1 MTWPIITIIAYLL
14 NAIAI
19 TIDKFLLAKKITNP
33 AVYAIFISTLSLLAL
48 VLIPFGFHLY
58 SLNQILIAL
67 VAGLIFT
74 FALLYMFK
82 ALGQNEAS
90 RITPFMGGFQPIFVF
105 ILAFIFLN
113 EILIPQQLIA
123 FIIIILGTVIISWQ
137 NNSKAT
143 QKKAYLFA
151 IIATLL
157 FAISYTIN
165 KYSFTNQDFISGF
178 VWTRIGAFIGAL
190 ILLVPTK
197 NRLDIKIELKK
208 PKKQTSILFIF
219 GQTAGALSFILINY
233 AIAISSSVAL
243 VNALQG
249 LQYVFLLII
258 IFSLSWK
265 FPKLLE
271 EKITQLIVIKKII
284 ATALIIGGLFILF
297 I

>member
-14 NAIAI
+14 NAVAI
-19 TIDKFLLAKKITNP
+19 TIDKFLLSKKITNP

-58 SLNQILIAL
+58 SLDQILIAL

-105 ILAFIFLN
+105 ILALIFLN
-113 EILIPQQLIA
+113 EILVPQQLIA

-190 ILLVPTK
+190 ILLVPAK
-197 NRLDIKIELKK
+197 NRQDIKIELKK
-208 PKKQTSILFIF
+208 PKKQTGILFIL

-249 LQYVFLLII
+249 LQYIFLLII

-271 EKITQLIVIKKII
+271 EKITPLIVIKKII

>member
-271 EKITQLIVIKKII
+271 EKITPLIVIKKIT

>member
-143 QKKAYLFA
+143 QKK
-151 IIATLL
+151 
-157 FAISYTIN
+157 S
-165 KYSFTNQDFISGF
+165 
-178 VWTRIGAFIGAL
+178 
-190 ILLVPTK
+190 
-197 NRLDIKIELKK
+197 
-208 PKKQTSILFIF
+208 LFICYYCHL
-219 GQTAGALSFILINY
+219 TVCY
-233 AIAISSSVAL
+233 
-243 VNALQG
+243 
-249 LQYVFLLII
+249 LLYY
-258 IFSLSWK
+258 
-265 FPKLLE
+265 
-271 EKITQLIVIKKII
+271 
-284 ATALIIGGLFILF
+284 
-297 I
+297 